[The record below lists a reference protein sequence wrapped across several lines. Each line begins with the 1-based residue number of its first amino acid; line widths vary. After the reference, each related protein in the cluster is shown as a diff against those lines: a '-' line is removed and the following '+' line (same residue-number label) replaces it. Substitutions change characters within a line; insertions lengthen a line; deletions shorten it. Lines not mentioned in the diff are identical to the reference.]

1 MQSFNNIVIFRHYQI
16 WELLILLFTSVEV
29 RSFFVYTTFFF
40 IIIIIMAGWKQQH
53 CFELFT
59 IDLFID
65 IQEFNV

>member
-16 WELLILLFTSVEV
+16 WELLVLLFTSVEV

-40 IIIIIMAGWKQQH
+40 IIIMAGWKQQH